1 MKSAIIT
8 GVNGLIGEALAKFLI
23 RKNVKVIGLSRNK
36 TNLCQVLEDSSFFEF
51 IELNL
56 SEVENLPSLLEANG
70 INLHP
75 DCIFYHFGWGGLNK
89 LTDGAFEDQF
99 INAIYSAKA
108 VQVASKC
115 NCKKFINVG
124 TIEES
129 YLENVLNRN
138 IEPSKLQQLNYAIS
152 KTASRDMS
160 QLIGYL
166 EKIDYIHTRIS
177 VPIDESLLKGGYITQ
192 TLRKIIHGEGFSK
205 PQNNQY
211 FDFIYLQDLCEAYYR
226 IGSNGLNKANY
237 YIGPGKPRKLHE
249 YFSELNLI
257 VNKKATT
264 NLNPKVKSNEFIFK
278 TESMKRDLNFSC
290 QFNIEHLIQKEK
302 KCKT

>member
-23 RKNVKVIGLSRNK
+23 RKNVKVIGLSRKK
-36 TNLCQVLEDSSFFEF
+36 TNLSSDLELSSFFKF

-56 SEVENLPSLLEANG
+56 SEIENLPRLLKSKG
-70 INLHP
+70 INLHH

-89 LTDGAFEDQF
+89 LTDGEFEDQF
-99 INAIYSAKA
+99 VNATYSAKA

-115 NCKKFINVG
+115 NCKKFINIG
-124 TIEES
+124 TIEET
-129 YLENVLNRN
+129 YLENVLSRN

-166 EKIDYIHTRIS
+166 EKINYIHTRIS
-177 VPIDESLLKGGYITQ
+177 VPIDESLLKGGYIPQ
-192 TLRKIIHGEGFSK
+192 TLKKIIQGKGFSK

-211 FDFIYLQDLCEAYYR
+211 FDFIYLEDLCEAYYR
-226 IGSNGLNKANY
+226 IGSHGLNKANY
-237 YIGPGKPRKLHE
+237 YIGPGKPRTLLE
-249 YFSELNLI
+249 YFSELELI
-257 VNKKATT
+257 VNKKKPT
-264 NLNPKVKSNEFIFK
+264 NLNTKVKSNEFIFK

-290 QFNIEHLIQKEK
+290 EFNIEHLIQK
-302 KCKT
+302 